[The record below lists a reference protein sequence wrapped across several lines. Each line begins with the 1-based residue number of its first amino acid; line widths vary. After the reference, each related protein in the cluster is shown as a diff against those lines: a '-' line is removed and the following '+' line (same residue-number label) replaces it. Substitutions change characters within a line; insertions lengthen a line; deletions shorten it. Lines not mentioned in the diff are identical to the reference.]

1 MRKQR
6 AYILAM
12 VLVFLLLMI
21 MAALGILEQMAYF

>member
-12 VLVFLLLMI
+12 VLVFLLLISMTV
-21 MAALGILEQMAYF
+21 LGILEQMAYF